1 MHTLTLPVRTSA
13 VLAACLL
20 TAPVLLAQTAPEA
33 APPTTLTTNLPPIVV
48 QASRTGRTAA
58 EMPANVQVIT
68 AEEIAQAGHR
78 NIVDVLQKQ
87 AGVYVRE
94 LSGNPANAQISMR
107 GFGANSFGRVL
118 ILVNGERLN
127 NPDMSSPNLLR
138 IPVESISRIEV
149 IRGSQTVL
157 NGDFA
162 ESGVIN
168 IITSD
173 PTGAP
178 ATTVTASA
186 GSYDTYGTH
195 LSKNGAFDDGL
206 TYLASADWNK
216 SGGYRANGDYETYE
230 VNTAL
235 TKRWDESRS
244 VSLSTFYNDSTYG
257 MPGSLTWK
265 QFKADPRQTTTPK
278 DQTDQESWGVNLGG
292 STALGMDGKLVA
304 NFTVSRRETDSEW
317 HGSGFNSYLSSDIDS
332 YAFTPRYLL
341 DTDLFGHENRLT
353 IGSDLRFDSSSIN
366 SHGVSWSSWGV
377 YPYGSEW
384 SYDRFSSAGY
394 AQDEFF
400 ITEELSLIL
409 GVRGERFFNRVTKK
423 SEADSYSDN
432 EAAYEASL
440 LYRPLEDVKVFA
452 RAARYYR
459 APFVDEVVGWGGVP
473 NTSLKPETGLTL
485 ETGTEVTLDKEWTA
499 AVTVYQMDSQD
510 EIYYNIDALGMG
522 RNVNAPDATRR
533 QGAETALRWT
543 REEVAS
549 AALTYDYVHAYFT
562 EGAYDNNT
570 FPMVPSHMLG
580 LNGEVYATHEVAL
593 LGGVR
598 YVSSQYLDTDF
609 ANKQEQLKAY
619 GLLDLAVRYEPA
631 FLKRLRLI
639 VGVDNVLDKEYASY
653 AGYSSWS
660 GAYYYP
666 ANARTWKASA
676 SYSF

>member
-1 MHTLTLPVRTSA
+1 MHKLTLPVRTSA
-13 VLAACLL
+13 ALAACLL
-20 TAPVLLAQTAPEA
+20 AAPALRSQTAPEA
-33 APPTTLTTNLPPIVV
+33 TPPPTLTTNLPPIVV

-68 AEEIAQAGHR
+68 AEEIARSGHR

-94 LSGNPANAQISMR
+94 LSGNPASAQISMR

-138 IPVESISRIEV
+138 IPVESVSRIEV

-168 IITSD
+168 IITAD
-173 PTGAP
+173 PAAAP
-178 ATTVTASA
+178 ATTLTVSA

-195 LSKNGAFDDGL
+195 LSKNGAFDDGV

-235 TKRWDESRS
+235 AKQWDESRS
-244 VSLSTFYNDSTYG
+244 VSLSTFYNNSTYG

-278 DQTDQESWGVNLGG
+278 DETDQESWGVNLGG
-292 STALGMDGKLVA
+292 STALGLDGKLEA
-304 NFTVSRRETDSEW
+304 NFTASRRETDSEW
-317 HGSGFNSYLSSDIDS
+317 HGKGFNSYLSSDIDS

-353 IGSDLRFDSSSIN
+353 IGSDLRLDRSSVN

-377 YPYGSEW
+377 YPYGSKW
-384 SYDRFSSAGY
+384 DYDRTSSAGY

-400 ITEELSLIL
+400 ITEKLSVIL
-409 GVRGERFFNRVTKK
+409 GARGERFLNRVTKK
-423 SEADSYSDN
+423 SDEDTYSDN

-440 LYRPLEDVKVFA
+440 LYRPLEDVKLFA

-473 NTSLKPETGLTL
+473 NTSLEPETGLTL
-485 ETGTEVTLDKEWTA
+485 ETGTEVAFAKEWTA
-499 AVTVYQMDSQD
+499 SFTFYQMDSRD
-510 EIYYNIDALGMG
+510 EIYYNIDAQGVG
-522 RNVNAPDATRR
+522 RNVNAPDDTRR
-533 QGAETALRWT
+533 QGAEAALRWS

-549 AALTYDYVHAYFT
+549 AALSYDYVHAIFS
-562 EGAYDNNT
+562 EGEYDGND
-570 FPMVPSHMLG
+570 FPMVPNHTVT
-580 LNGEVYATHEVAL
+580 LNGEVNATHEVAL

-598 YVSSQYLDTDF
+598 YVTSQHLDTDF
-609 ANKQEQLKAY
+609 ANKQDQLKAY
-619 GLLDLAVRYEPA
+619 GLLDLAIRYEPT
-631 FLKRLRLI
+631 FLKRLRI
-639 VGVDNVLDKEYASY
+639 IAGVDNVLDKEYASY

-666 ANARTWKASA
+666 ANARTWKVSA